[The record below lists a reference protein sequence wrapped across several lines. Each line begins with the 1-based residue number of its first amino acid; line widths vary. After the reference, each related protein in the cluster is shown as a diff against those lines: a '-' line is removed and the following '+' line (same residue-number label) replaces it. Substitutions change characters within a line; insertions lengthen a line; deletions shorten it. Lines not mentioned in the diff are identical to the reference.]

1 MKKSISFLSN
11 PGVLQ
16 NNTYMKVWANVD
28 TEWKYSKS
36 HYQVVLYLS
45 HFYILR
51 VQVQQYLA
59 PRAIMPPPFRWFYCF
74 ARIVRRVKEIR

>member
-1 MKKSISFLSN
+1 MKNAISFLSN

-36 HYQVVLYLS
+36 HYQVAKITQKVPKVPKS
-45 HFYILR
+45 TT
-51 VQVQQYLA
+51 
-59 PRAIMPPPFRWFYCF
+59 
-74 ARIVRRVKEIR
+74 